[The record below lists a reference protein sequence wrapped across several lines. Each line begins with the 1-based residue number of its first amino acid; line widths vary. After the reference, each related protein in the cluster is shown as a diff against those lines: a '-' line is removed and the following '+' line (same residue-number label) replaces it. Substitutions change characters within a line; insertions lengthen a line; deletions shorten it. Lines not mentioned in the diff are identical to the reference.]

1 LLDALDDQLS
11 SLPRKTGHSRA
22 RFYRLFQA
30 LSAESPGAM
39 RRRLLLERSAWQLRA
54 TPRTATEIG
63 LDAGYDSLEAYT
75 RAFKRAY
82 GVSPSIFRRT
92 GAWRI
97 HLPAPNSFHY
107 AGPQKG
113 ANNMD
118 LFDLFS
124 GTDSWYTRKLLDHA
138 ATLTDEQL
146 DQPVPSNAR
155 VFGWEQPDQ
164 NVREILERLVIT
176 TEVWAAALLGKPMP
190 PMENVPLE
198 LRTPQALRERFERV
212 DCDFR
217 KALSEVRDRGA
228 WDETWVDALCEP
240 PETFTFGGMFA
251 HIITQNTQ
259 RRLHALDAFHRIGA
273 PMSGMGDPMEWEAE
287 QRRPV

>member
-1 LLDALDDQLS
+1 MASNDLPGALLDALDDQIG

-39 RRRLLLERSAWQLRA
+39 RRRLLLERSAWQLRS
-54 TPRTATEIG
+54 TPRTVTEIA
-63 LDAGYDSLEAYT
+63 LDSGYESLEAYT

-82 GVSPSIFRRT
+82 AVSPSIYRRT

-107 AGPQKG
+107 AGPSKG
-113 ANNMD
+113 TKNMD

-138 ATLTDEQL
+138 STLTDQQL
-146 DQPVPSNAR
+146 DQQVPSAAR

-176 TEVWAAALLGKPMP
+176 KEVWAAALLGKPMP

-198 LRTPQALRERFERV
+198 LRTPQALR
-212 DCDFR
+212 
-217 KALSEVRDRGA
+217 
-228 WDETWVDALCEP
+228 
-240 PETFTFGGMFA
+240 
-251 HIITQNTQ
+251 
-259 RRLHALDAFHRIGA
+259 
-273 PMSGMGDPMEWEAE
+273 
-287 QRRPV
+287 